1 METSLPRRRLIRI
14 AASAGAAL
22 AFSTTA
28 ARAAAKALEPDTVPP
43 VQRPASRLQ
52 RREGSPVLSLGQ
64 FDLSEQGYVAEEYFL
79 EGNAAVFEPESALG
93 VDGHWTVR
101 SGVTKP
107 YRVRLVVVRPA
118 DRARFSGTAVVEW
131 INVSAGGDAAPGWIT
146 MHREAISAGHAWVAV
161 SAQKVGIDG
170 GNGLDLGVAP
180 LKQASPERYASLEH
194 PGDSFAFDIFAQAGQ
209 GVRHNADTLF
219 GGAGV
224 KRLIAFGASQSA
236 WFLTTYVNAVAPL
249 DAAFDGYF
257 LQARFSGA
265 APLRDPN
272 IFGDLALPGT
282 QLRGDLPYPVVVVE
296 SETDI
301 VGEGISQGGYAAA
314 RQPANDRLRVW
325 EIAGASHADLSI
337 FAVANA
343 DTDGLPAAK
352 RIRLWKPSRSL
363 FGAMIDVP
371 VNSAPQQYYMMNAA
385 LRAMAS
391 WVAGGKAPARGEP
404 IRTISSMDTSPI
416 VARDA
421 LGRSEGGIRSP
432 WADAP
437 VMIHS
442 GASKLTHPIGRLV
455 GASRPLSAA
464 ELAGLY
470 PRGEAQYLAAFE
482 ASLDE
487 AVASGYFIPAHRE
500 EIMGLA
506 AAAWA
511 WAQAGDF

>member
-1 METSLPRRRLIRI
+1 METILPRRRLMRI
-14 AASAGAAL
+14 AAGAGAVLAL
-22 AFSTTA
+22 SAPA
-28 ARAAAKALEPDTVPP
+28 ARAAAKALEPATVPLA
-43 VQRPASRLQ
+43 QRPAGRLDLVD
-52 RREGSPVLSLGQ
+52 GIPVLSLGH

-79 EGNAAVFEPESALG
+79 EGHAAIFAPDGVLG

-101 SGVTKP
+101 AGGTKP

-118 DRARFSGTAVVEW
+118 DRGRFSGTAVVEW

-146 MHREAISAGHAWVAV
+146 MHREAMKAGHAWVAV

-170 GNGLDLGVAP
+170 GNGLNLGVAP
-180 LKQASPERYASLEH
+180 LKQASPERYASLDH

-209 GVRHNADTLF
+209 AVRGNATSLF
-219 GGAGV
+219 GGAEL
-224 KRLIAFGASQSA
+224 KRAIAFGASQSA
-236 WFLTTYVNAVAPL
+236 WFLTTYVNAVAPF

-282 QLRGDLPYPVVVVE
+282 RFRDDLPYPVLVVE

-325 EIAGASHADLSI
+325 EIAGAAHADLSI

-343 DTDGLPAAK
+343 DTDSLPAAK
-352 RIRLWKPSRSL
+352 RTRLWKPSRDL

-371 VNSAPQQYYMMNAA
+371 VNSAPQQYYLMNAA

-391 WVAGGKAPARGEP
+391 WVAGSKPPTQGAP
-404 IRTISSMDTSPI
+404 IRTISSTAGPLI
-416 VARDA
+416 ARDA
-421 LGRSEGGIRSP
+421 RGGAEGGIRSP
-432 WADAP
+432 WTDAP

-442 GASKLTHPIGRLV
+442 GASKLSHSIGRLV
-455 GASRPLSAA
+455 GASLPLSAA
-464 ELAGLY
+464 ELAELY
-470 PRGEAQYLAAFE
+470 PRGEAQYLEAFE

-487 AVASGYFIPAHRE
+487 AIASGFLTPEHRP
-500 EIMGLA
+500 EIMALG

-511 WAQAGDF
+511 WAQASDL